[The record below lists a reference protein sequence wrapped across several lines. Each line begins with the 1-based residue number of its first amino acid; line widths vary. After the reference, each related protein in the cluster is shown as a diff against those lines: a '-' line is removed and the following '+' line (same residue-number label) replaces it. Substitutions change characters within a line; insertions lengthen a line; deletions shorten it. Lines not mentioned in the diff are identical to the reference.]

1 MMLSNFNQTIAQQ
14 TRMKKTK
21 KTGRC
26 KTEHERIPLT
36 GNLKTVSEIHK
47 INSHIQRGK
56 LSFQMAQMHRLITAS

>member
-1 MMLSNFNQTIAQQ
+1 
-14 TRMKKTK
+14 MKKTK

-36 GNLKTVSEIHK
+36 GNLKTVSEIHI

-56 LSFQMAQMHRLITAS
+56 LSFQMA